1 MLVLRTVT
9 LRIDMKIYGS
19 FTSPFVRH
27 CRIALL
33 ETDLT
38 CEFIETD
45 AQQSAV
51 ISPTKKV
58 PLLVD
63 GDITL
68 TDSSSILRYLRT
80 KSGMPFMEDIK
91 DFELF
96 NMTNT
101 VMDACVNIF
110 FLEKFD
116 EITSE
121 QSTYLAR
128 QKSRVLS
135 GLEALNELEIHAQ
148 LPLSDGLIRL
158 ACFLDW
164 GIYRERIDLR
174 KLTNLT
180 RLLDI
185 ARTDKNFIKTVPP
198 ING

>member
-1 MLVLRTVT
+1 
-9 LRIDMKIYGS
+9 MKIYGS

-33 ETDLT
+33 ETELS

-45 AQQSAV
+45 ATQSAT

-63 GDITL
+63 GDLTL
-68 TDSSSILRYLRT
+68 TDSSSILRYLRE
-80 KSGMPFMEDIK
+80 KSGTGFMADIV

-101 VMDACVNIF
+101 VMDASVNIF

-116 EITSE
+116 NITAE
-121 QSTYLAR
+121 QSQYLSR
-128 QKSRVLS
+128 QKARVLS
-135 GLEALNELEIHAQ
+135 GLEALNEAPINAQ

-164 GIYRERIDLR
+164 GIYRERINL
-174 KLTNLT
+174 KALTNLT
-180 RLLDI
+180 RLLDV
-185 ARTDKNFIKTVPP
+185 ARTDKNFIKTAPP
-198 ING
+198 IDG

>member
-1 MLVLRTVT
+1 
-9 LRIDMKIYGS
+9 MKIYGS

-33 ETDLT
+33 ETDLV
-38 CEFIETD
+38 CEFIETNPIENT
-45 AQQSAV
+45 QV
-51 ISPTKKV
+51 LPTKKV

-68 TDSSSILRYLRT
+68 TDSSSILRYIRE
-80 KSGMPFMEDIK
+80 KSGTVYMPELL

-101 VMDACVNIF
+101 VMDATVNVF
-110 FLEKFD
+110 YLEKFD
-116 EITSE
+116 DITTEKS
-121 QSTYLAR
+121 SYLAR
-128 QKSRVLS
+128 QQSRVLS
-135 GLEALNELEIHAQ
+135 GLEALNEQELSTQ
-148 LPLSDGLIRL
+148 LPLSDGLMRL

-164 GIYRERIDLR
+164 GIYRERIDLK

-180 RLLDI
+180 RLLDV

>member
-1 MLVLRTVT
+1 
-9 LRIDMKIYGS
+9 MKIYGS

-33 ETDLT
+33 ESDLP

-45 AQQSAV
+45 AVQSAQ

-68 TDSSSILRYLRT
+68 TDSSSILRYLRE
-80 KSGMPFMEDIK
+80 KSGAPFMPDIL

-116 EITSE
+116 NVTEE
-121 QSTYLAR
+121 QSSYIGR
-128 QKSRVLS
+128 QKARVLT
-135 GLEALNELEIHAQ
+135 GLEALNEAELSAQ

-164 GIYRERIDLR
+164 GIYRERIELK

-180 RLLDI
+180 RLLDV
-185 ARTDKNFIKTVPP
+185 ARTDANFIKTVPP

>member
-1 MLVLRTVT
+1 
-9 LRIDMKIYGS
+9 MKIYGS

-33 ETDLT
+33 EATIP
-38 CEFIETD
+38 CEFIEID
-45 AQQSAV
+45 AVQSAQ

-68 TDSSSILRYLRT
+68 TDSSSILRYLRQ
-80 KSGMPFMEDIK
+80 KSDTPFMDDIL

-101 VMDACVNIF
+101 VMDACVNVF

-116 EITSE
+116 KITAQ
-121 QSTYLAR
+121 QSTYITR
-128 QKSRVLS
+128 QKARVLS
-135 GLEALNELEIHAQ
+135 GLEALNEADLSAE

-164 GIYRERIDLR
+164 GIYRDRIDLK

-180 RLLDI
+180 RLLDV

-198 ING
+198 MNG

>member
-1 MLVLRTVT
+1 
-9 LRIDMKIYGS
+9 MKIYGS

-33 ETDLT
+33 ETGLS

-45 AQQSAV
+45 AIQSAQ

-63 GDITL
+63 GDLTL
-68 TDSSSILRYLRT
+68 TDSSSILRYIRE
-80 KSGMPFMEDIK
+80 KSGAVFMPELL
-91 DFELF
+91 DFEVF

-101 VMDACVNIF
+101 VLDATVNVF

-116 EITSE
+116 NITDQ
-121 QSTYLAR
+121 QSTYITR
-128 QKSRVLS
+128 QKARVLS
-135 GLEALNELEIHAQ
+135 GLEGLNEIELSTQ
-148 LPLSDGLIRL
+148 LPLSDGLLRL

-164 GIYRERIDLR
+164 GIYRERIDIN

-180 RLLDI
+180 RLLDV
-185 ARTDKNFIKTVPP
+185 ARTDTNFIKTVPP
-198 ING
+198 MNG

>member
-1 MLVLRTVT
+1 
-9 LRIDMKIYGS
+9 MKIYGS

-27 CRIALL
+27 CRIALI
-33 ETDLT
+33 ETGLM

-45 AQQSAV
+45 AVQSAE

-68 TDSSSILRYLRT
+68 TDSSSILRYLRV
-80 KSGMPFMEDIK
+80 KSGAEFMDDIG

-116 EITSE
+116 GISRE
-121 QSTYLAR
+121 QSTYLSR
-128 QKSRVLS
+128 QQARVLS
-135 GLEALNELEIHAQ
+135 GLVALNESPIEAQ
-148 LPLSDGLIRL
+148 LPLSDGLLRL

-164 GIYRERIDLR
+164 GVYRERIEL
-174 KLTNLT
+174 KNLTNLT
-180 RLLDI
+180 RLLDL
-185 ARTDKNFIKTVPP
+185 ARTDKNFIKTAPP
-198 ING
+198 LDG

>member
-1 MLVLRTVT
+1 
-9 LRIDMKIYGS
+9 MKIYGS

-33 ETDLT
+33 EGTVP
-38 CEFIETD
+38 CEFIEID
-45 AQQSAV
+45 ALQSAQ

-68 TDSSSILRYLRT
+68 TDSSSILRYLRE
-80 KSGMPFMEDIK
+80 KSGATFMPDIL

-101 VMDACVNIF
+101 VMDACVNVF
-110 FLEKFD
+110 YLEKFD
-116 EITSE
+116 NVTEE
-121 QSTYLAR
+121 QSSYIAR

-135 GLEALNELEIHAQ
+135 GLEALNEAPISAQ

-164 GIYRERIDLR
+164 GIFRERIELK

-180 RLLDI
+180 RLLDV
-185 ARTDKNFIKTVPP
+185 ARTDNNFIKTVPP
-198 ING
+198 LNG

>member
-1 MLVLRTVT
+1 
-9 LRIDMKIYGS
+9 MKIYGS

-33 ETDLT
+33 ETDLM

-45 AQQSAV
+45 ADQSAK

-63 GDITL
+63 GELTL
-68 TDSSSILRYLRT
+68 SDSSSILRYLRE
-80 KSGMPFMEDIK
+80 KSGSQFMDDIV
-91 DFELF
+91 DFECF

-116 EITSE
+116 AITSE
-121 QSTYLAR
+121 QSKYLAR
-128 QKSRVLS
+128 QNARVLS
-135 GLEALNELEIHAQ
+135 GLQALNEMPMQAQ
-148 LPLSDGLIRL
+148 LPLTDGLLRL

-164 GIYRERIDLR
+164 GIYRERIDL
-174 KLTNLT
+174 KKFTNLT
-180 RLLDI
+180 RLLDV
-185 ARTDKNFIKTVPP
+185 ARTDKNFIKTAPP
-198 ING
+198 IDG

>member
-1 MLVLRTVT
+1 
-9 LRIDMKIYGS
+9 MKIYGS

-33 ETDLT
+33 ETNLS
-38 CEFIETD
+38 CEFIEID
-45 AQQSAV
+45 PAQSAQ

-68 TDSSSILRYLRT
+68 SDSSSILRYLRE
-80 KSGMPFMEDIK
+80 KSGASYMPDIM

-101 VMDACVNIF
+101 VMDSAVNIF
-110 FLEKFD
+110 YLEKFD
-116 EITSE
+116 KFTTE
-121 QSTYLAR
+121 QSSYLAR
-128 QKSRVLS
+128 QQSRVLS
-135 GLEALNELEIHAQ
+135 GLEALNEMELSAQ
-148 LPLSDGLIRL
+148 LPLTDGLIRL

-164 GIYRERIDLR
+164 GIYRDRISLQ

-180 RLLDI
+180 RLLDV

-198 ING
+198 IDG

>member
-1 MLVLRTVT
+1 
-9 LRIDMKIYGS
+9 MKIYGS

-33 ETDLT
+33 ESDLT
-38 CEFIETD
+38 CEFIEID
-45 AQQSAV
+45 AVQSAE

-68 TDSSSILRYLRT
+68 TDSSSILRYLRE
-80 KSGMPFMEDIK
+80 KAEQPFMPELL

-116 EITSE
+116 DITSE
-121 QSTYLAR
+121 QSSYITR
-128 QKSRVLS
+128 QKARVLS
-135 GLEALNELEIHAQ
+135 GLEALNETPLNAQ

-164 GIYRERIDLR
+164 GIYRERIELK

-180 RLLDI
+180 RLLEI
-185 ARTDKNFIKTVPP
+185 ARTDKNYIKPVPP

>member
-1 MLVLRTVT
+1 
-9 LRIDMKIYGS
+9 MKIYGS
-19 FTSPFVRH
+19 YTSPFVRH

-33 ETDLT
+33 QADIE

-45 AQQSAV
+45 ATQSAE

-68 TDSSSILRYLRT
+68 TDSSSILRYLRE
-80 KSGMPFMEDIK
+80 KSGVAYMDDIV
-91 DFELF
+91 DFDLF

-101 VMDACVNIF
+101 VMDACVNVF
-110 FLEKFD
+110 FLEKMD
-116 EITSE
+116 EITIE
-121 QSTYLAR
+121 QSSYLTR
-128 QKSRVLS
+128 QNERVLS
-135 GLEALNELEIHAQ
+135 GLIALNESPIEAQ

-164 GIYRERIDLR
+164 GVYRDRIDLK
-174 KLTNLT
+174 KLTTLT

-185 ARTDKNFIKTVPP
+185 ARTDKHFIKTVPP
-198 ING
+198 FNG

>member
-1 MLVLRTVT
+1 MT
-9 LRIDMKIYGS
+9 IYVS

-33 ETDLT
+33 ETALI

-45 AQQSAV
+45 ATQSAQ

-63 GDITL
+63 GDVTL
-68 TDSSSILRYLRT
+68 TDSSSILRYLRE
-80 KSGMPFMEDIK
+80 KSGAPFMADIL

-101 VMDACVNIF
+101 VMDACVNLF
-110 FLEKFD
+110 FLEKLD
-116 EITSE
+116 NISVE
-121 QSTYLAR
+121 QSQYLTR
-128 QKSRVLS
+128 QKARVLS
-135 GLEALNELEIHAQ
+135 GLEALNGSPITAE

-164 GIYRERIDLR
+164 GVYRERIDL
-174 KLTNLT
+174 KPFTNLT
-180 RLLDI
+180 RLLDV
-185 ARTDKNFIKTVPP
+185 ARTDQNFFKTMPP
-198 ING
+198 LDG

>member
-1 MLVLRTVT
+1 
-9 LRIDMKIYGS
+9 MKIYGS

-33 ETDLT
+33 EASLH

-45 AQQSAV
+45 AVQSAQL
-51 ISPTKKV
+51 SPTKKV
-58 PLLVD
+58 PVLID

-68 TDSSSILRYLRT
+68 TDSSSILRYLRE
-80 KSGMPFMEDIK
+80 KAGMPFMPDII

-116 EITSE
+116 KITAE
-121 QSTYLAR
+121 QSSYIVR

-135 GLEALNELEIHAQ
+135 GLEALNQTQLSTE
-148 LPLSDGLIRL
+148 LPLCDGLLRL

-164 GIYRERIDLR
+164 GIYRDRIDL
-174 KLTNLT
+174 KQLTNLT
-180 RLLDI
+180 RILDI
-185 ARTDKNFIKTVPP
+185 ARTDENFIKTVPP

>member
-1 MLVLRTVT
+1 
-9 LRIDMKIYGS
+9 MKIYGS

-33 ETDLT
+33 ETELV

-68 TDSSSILRYLRT
+68 TDSSTILRYLRE
-80 KSGMPFMEDIK
+80 KAEMPFMADIH

-116 EITSE
+116 DITSE
-121 QSTYLAR
+121 KSSYITR
-128 QKSRVLS
+128 QKARVLS
-135 GLEALNELEIHAQ
+135 GLDALNEAELHAQ
-148 LPLSDGLIRL
+148 LPLTDGLMRL

-164 GIYRERIDLR
+164 GIYRDRIDLK

-180 RLLDI
+180 RLLDV

-198 ING
+198 FNG

>member
-1 MLVLRTVT
+1 ML
-9 LRIDMKIYGS
+9 IDIGFTMKIYGS

-33 ETDLT
+33 ETALM

-45 AQQSAV
+45 ATQIAE

-63 GDITL
+63 GEITL
-68 TDSSSILRYLRT
+68 TDSSSILRYLRE
-80 KSGMPFMEDIK
+80 KSGATFMGDIV

-101 VMDACVNIF
+101 VMDACVNVF
-110 FLEKFD
+110 YLEKFD
-116 EITSE
+116 NITSE
-121 QSTYLAR
+121 QSSYLGR
-128 QKSRVLS
+128 QKARVLS
-135 GLEALNELEIHAQ
+135 GLEALNVAPISAQ
-148 LPLSDGLIRL
+148 LPLTDGLIRL

-164 GIYRERIDLR
+164 GIYRERIELK

-180 RLLDI
+180 RLLDV

>member
-1 MLVLRTVT
+1 
-9 LRIDMKIYGS
+9 MKIYGS

-33 ETDLT
+33 ETGQP
-38 CEFIETD
+38 CEFIEID
-45 AQQSAV
+45 AEQSAQ

-63 GDITL
+63 GNITL
-68 TDSSSILRYLRT
+68 TDSSSILRYIRG
-80 KSGMPFMEDIK
+80 KSGTPFMEDIL

-101 VMDACVNIF
+101 VLDASVNVF

-116 EITSE
+116 NVTDE
-121 QSTYLAR
+121 QSSYVAR

-135 GLEALNELEIHAQ
+135 GLEALNEAEISAE

-164 GIYRERIDLR
+164 GVFRDRIELK
-174 KLTNLT
+174 KLNNLT
-180 RLLDI
+180 RLLDV
-185 ARTDKNFIKTVPP
+185 ARMDNNFIKTVPP
-198 ING
+198 LNA

>member
-1 MLVLRTVT
+1 
-9 LRIDMKIYGS
+9 MKIYGS
-19 FTSPFVRH
+19 YTSPFVRH
-27 CRIALL
+27 CRIAIL
-33 ETDLT
+33 EADIV
-38 CEFIETD
+38 CEFVETD
-45 AQQSAV
+45 AKQSAE

-63 GDITL
+63 GDLTL
-68 TDSSSILRYLRT
+68 TDSSSILRYLRE
-80 KSGMPFMEDIK
+80 KADMPFMADIQ

-116 EITSE
+116 DITSK
-121 QSTYLAR
+121 QSSYLTR
-128 QKSRVLS
+128 QKARVLS
-135 GLEALNELEIHAQ
+135 GLEALNDCELNSQ
-148 LPLSDGLIRL
+148 LPLTDGLIRL

-164 GIYRERIDLR
+164 GVYRERIDLK

-180 RLLDI
+180 RLLDV

>member
-1 MLVLRTVT
+1 
-9 LRIDMKIYGS
+9 MKIYGS
-19 FTSPFVRH
+19 YTSPFVRH

-33 ETDLT
+33 EANIT
-38 CEFIETD
+38 CEFIEID
-45 AQQSAV
+45 AVQSAQ

-68 TDSSSILRYLRT
+68 TDSSSILRYLRK
-80 KSGMPFMEDIK
+80 KSGAGFMEDSL

-116 EITSE
+116 NIMAENSI
-121 QSTYLAR
+121 YLTR
-128 QKSRVLS
+128 QKERVLS
-135 GLEALNELEIHAQ
+135 GLEALNQFELSAQ

-164 GIYRERIDLR
+164 GIYRDRIELKR
-174 KLTNLT
+174 LTNLT
-180 RLLDI
+180 RLLDV
-185 ARTDKNFIKTVPP
+185 ARTDKNFIKTAPP

>member
-1 MLVLRTVT
+1 
-9 LRIDMKIYGS
+9 MKIYGS

-33 ETDLT
+33 ETDIF
-38 CEFIETD
+38 CEFIEID
-45 AQQSAV
+45 PAQSAQM
-51 ISPTKKV
+51 SPTKKV

-63 GDITL
+63 GDLTL
-68 TDSSSILRYLRT
+68 TDSSSILRYIRE
-80 KSGMPFMEDIK
+80 KSGSPFLPELL

-110 FLEKFD
+110 YLEKFD
-116 EITSE
+116 NITVEKS
-121 QSTYLAR
+121 SYLTR
-128 QKSRVLS
+128 QKARVLS
-135 GLEALNELEIHAQ
+135 GLEALNEAELSVQ
-148 LPLSDGLIRL
+148 LPLTDGLTRL

-164 GIYRERIDLR
+164 GIYRDRICLK

-180 RLLDI
+180 RLLDV